1 MVYGKAQNQ
10 TRKEDLRKMID
21 FITKLEALFV
31 QCDVDWSI
39 DYNPVDKHYY
49 ITIDGD
55 TVRLEKVV
63 YNA

>member
-1 MVYGKAQNQ
+1 
-10 TRKEDLRKMID
+10 MID

-31 QCDVDWSI
+31 LSDVDWSI

-49 ITIDGD
+49 VTSDGD

-63 YNA
+63 HDA